1 MSVSPSRLAQQ
12 LVNAFAAVE
21 STEGL
26 IIFVAGADH
35 MLEFCQELLELYDR
49 NGHPPLLQ
57 EVNSL
62 CRAQAI
68 LPAVLFAE
76 LRKVLLAL
84 NRFHDAGRDHYA
96 ILGLPPGASR
106 EEVKKAYRNLSKQ
119 YHPDRLGEQGD
130 QAQRF
135 MEIAG
140 AYHAIMTAVP
150 GQQPANQGPW
160 RRRLLHVPGRPSQR
174 PGVFFLG
181 IAAMV
186 CLLIGASVYLAARY
200 DSYMISRQLRTG
212 DMATRTTG
220 ARDKPAQTDTI
231 LQRPPEQHP
240 PSRNEDEV
248 AAEPPGVEPIKAPL
262 VNLQT
267 VGPQQ
272 RSSPLNTPVAFF
284 EPILR
289 DDICQGGPSPSLYLQ
304 PQKPTMV
311 GGENSAEPMEQE
323 SRPML
328 KQKHTQ
334 PVRATPA
341 KTTVSSDSSRA
352 RPAPASPPLPTGD
365 GISLINQ
372 YRTYYTRRELPAFL
386 TLFSEQ
392 ARENG
397 HPLASMTAQYRS
409 LFAHTRAI
417 DLQIVNMKWEELP
430 DGLQATGS
438 FSSSYTYTDGRIRG
452 HRGEITFRLIREN
465 GMLKIGGLE
474 YSFLE

>member
-1 MSVSPSRLAQQ
+1 MSVPPSRLAQQ
-12 LVNAFAAVE
+12 LVNTFAALE

-35 MLEFCQELLELYDR
+35 MLEFCRELLELYDR
-49 NGHPPLLQ
+49 DSHAPLLQ

-68 LPAVLFAE
+68 LPAILFAE

-84 NRFHDAGRDHYA
+84 NRFHDAGQDHYA

-106 EEVKKAYRNLSKQ
+106 EDVKKTYRSLSKQ
-119 YHPDRLGEQGD
+119 YHPDRQGDQGD

-140 AYHAIMTAVP
+140 AYHAIMTAAP
-150 GQQPANQGPW
+150 GQQPAHQGPW

-186 CLLIGASVYLAARY
+186 CVLIGASVYLAARY

-212 DMATRTTG
+212 DMATRTTE
-220 ARDKPAQTDTI
+220 ARDKPAETDTV
-231 LQRPPEQHP
+231 LQRPPEPHP
-240 PSRNEDEV
+240 PPRNEDEV
-248 AAEPPGVEPIKAPL
+248 ATESFGVEPTQAPP

-267 VGPQQ
+267 AGPQQ
-272 RSSPLNTPVAFF
+272 KSSPLNTPAAFF
-284 EPILR
+284 EPFLR
-289 DDICQGGPSPSLYLQ
+289 DNICQGGPSPSLYLQ
-304 PQKPTMV
+304 PQKPTMA
-311 GGENSAEPMEQE
+311 GSENSAGPMGQE
-323 SRPML
+323 SQPVRE
-328 KQKHTQ
+328 QKHTQ
-334 PVRATPA
+334 PVRATPV
-341 KTTVSSDSSRA
+341 KTIVSPNPSRP
-352 RPAPASPPLPTGD
+352 RPVSASPPLDTSD

-397 HPLASMTAQYRS
+397 HSLASMTDQYRS
-409 LFAHTRAI
+409 LFAHTKAI
-417 DLQIVNMKWEELP
+417 DLQIVNMKWAELP
-430 DGLQATGS
+430 NGLQATGS

-452 HRGEITFRLIREN
+452 HRGEITFRLISEN
-465 GMLKIGGLE
+465 GTLKIGGLE